1 MMGDQR
7 FSQTMLESLVESGAV
22 VEVPW
27 RSVRPMKGQPR
38 THFNRSRLEALKL
51 SIAHKGQL
59 KPGEVRVLWGGVEQQ
74 FELIDGERRL
84 RACSLLDRPFRAW
97 VTDVKDPEDQFE
109 RSFISNL
116 NREGHTPL
124 EIAEAVQRIRNSTRV
139 RALPKGEQIAAVAES
154 AGRSIAWVNSYL
166 GLARLDYQLRKL
178 LLPKTK
184 KKERIPLVIA
194 FRLSTLPK
202 DDQVTEWER
211 IKKRKLTSRQA
222 QRQIDKTILKKGL
235 HEHRRGRRPSDD
247 MDVLLRFLRHTESE
261 TGAIL
266 DMPDTQFERMFA
278 SRDIVQR
285 KRLADELEM
294 TVAALDRVRQR
305 IKAALRSVPAPVM
318 VQ

>member
-1 MMGDQR
+1 MADKR
-7 FSQTMLESLVESGAV
+7 FKQGELESLVETGAV
-22 VEVPW
+22 TEIPW
-27 RSVRPMKGQPR
+27 RSVRPMQGQPR
-38 THFNRSRLEALKL
+38 THFNRTRLEALKL

-109 RSFISNL
+109 RSFISNI

-124 EIAEAVQRIRNSTRV
+124 EIAEAVQRIRNSGRI

-154 AGRSIAWVNSYL
+154 AGRSVAWVNSYL
-166 GLARLDYQLRKL
+166 SLARLDYKLRRL
-178 LLPKTK
+178 LEPKTK
-184 KKERIPLVIA
+184 KQDRIPLVIA
-194 FRLSTLPK
+194 FRLSTLPR

-211 IKKRKLTSRQA
+211 IRKRKLSSRLA
-222 QRQIDKTILKKGL
+222 QRHIDRTILKKGL
-235 HEHRRGRRPSDD
+235 HEHRRGRKPCDD
-247 MDVLLRFLRHTESE
+247 MDILLRFLRHTESE

-266 DMPDTQFERMFA
+266 DMPDNQFERMFA

-285 KRLADELEM
+285 KRLVDELEM

-305 IKAALRSVPAPVM
+305 IKAALRAVPAPLM